1 MSEEENIEKKLSNPP
16 SKPTTKEARESKTKL
31 LATPAIEYHKLMIDT
46 LKPYELGRG
55 KRFETYQSMS
65 DDDLERFTLCFGD
78 FGDDPFI
85 APITGRNNIVAVK
98 RTADEK
104 VPIFADNWH
113 TDWSFQKNP
122 PAGTCLFGI
131 EIPPVG
137 GDTLFANQHKALD
150 EIPAD
155 LRSKLDGK
163 LAIHSAA
170 LPYSP
175 SGGYGDKDRE
185 MGRSMDIRASDE
197 ALAKQLHPIIRNHP
211 ETGREGI
218 FGTFGYI
225 IGIDGMENQEAMKLL
240 LELAGWQGQEQFQYQ
255 HKWKKDMLV
264 MWDNRSVLHK
274 ATGGYQGHDRLLHRT
289 TIAAYQA

>member
-1 MSEEENIEKKLSNPP
+1 MILNINVTEQACGAEITGVDLTKSLSDNEIKKIREAWLEHHVLSFP
-16 SKPTTKEARESKTKL
+16 SQPMT
-31 LATPAIEYHKLMIDT
+31 
-46 LKPYELGRG
+46 
-55 KRFETYQSMS
+55 
-65 DDDLERFTLCFGD
+65 DDDLERFTLSFGS

-85 APITGRNNIVAVK
+85 APIPGRNNIVAVK

-104 VPIFADNWH
+104 VPVFADNWH

-131 EIPPVG
+131 DIPPEG
-137 GDTLFANQHKALD
+137 GDTLFANQHLALD
-150 EIPAD
+150 KMPAD
-155 LRSKLDGK
+155 LRKKLEGK

-170 LPYSP
+170 LPYS
-175 SGGYGDKDRE
+175 STGGYGDKDRE

-197 ALAKQLHPIIRNHP
+197 ALTKQLHPIIRKHP
-211 ETGREGI
+211 ETDREGV

-240 LELAGWQGQEQFQYQ
+240 LELAAWQGQEQFQYR
-255 HKWKKDMLV
+255 HKWKKNMLV

-274 ATGGYQGHDRLLHRT
+274 ATGGYQGHNRLLHRT
-289 TIAAYQA
+289 TIGAHQT